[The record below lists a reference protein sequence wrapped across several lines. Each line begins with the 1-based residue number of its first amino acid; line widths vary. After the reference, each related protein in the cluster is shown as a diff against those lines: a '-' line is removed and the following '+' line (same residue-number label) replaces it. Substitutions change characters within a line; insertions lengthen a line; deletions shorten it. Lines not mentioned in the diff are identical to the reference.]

1 MTKGFHL
8 ARLEDGQDVP
18 TTRGPSALMAP
29 GDEYGAL
36 QQLADVIAIRQII
49 LNFEHC
55 YQTLSFLTDPTT
67 GSAKTQTDPP
77 APMELLL
84 SALTVQLLSIIL
96 DLTDLIHIYCLWVS
110 YMC

>member
-49 LNFEHC
+49 LNFDAE
-55 YQTLSFLTDPTT
+55 LTHLPTV
-67 GSAKTQTDPP
+67 
-77 APMELLL
+77 LL
-84 SALTVQLLSIIL
+84 SNTVK
-96 DLTDLIHIYCLWVS
+96 TV
-110 YMC
+110 